1 MAKIAVHF
9 QGKHSI
15 SQLSKTMCQPLTMKK
30 LKLND
35 SMKIYKPT
43 RTNAQKIRP
52 IPTEDMNA
60 KVRRQEIPGITCKFG
75 LEGQNDTGQ
84 SLTEFC
90 KENALLIA
98 NTFFQ
103 QCKKQLYTWIS
114 TDGQHWNKIDYILEA
129 EDAEA
134 LTVQFNHWV
143 MPISL

>member
-1 MAKIAVHF
+1 
-9 QGKHSI
+9 
-15 SQLSKTMCQPLTMKK
+15 MCQPLSMKK

-35 SMKIYKPT
+35 SMKIYRPT

-52 IPTEDMNA
+52 IPTGDMNA

-103 QCKKQLYTWIS
+103 QCKKQLYT
-114 TDGQHWNKIDYILEA
+114 
-129 EDAEA
+129 
-134 LTVQFNHWV
+134 
-143 MPISL
+143 